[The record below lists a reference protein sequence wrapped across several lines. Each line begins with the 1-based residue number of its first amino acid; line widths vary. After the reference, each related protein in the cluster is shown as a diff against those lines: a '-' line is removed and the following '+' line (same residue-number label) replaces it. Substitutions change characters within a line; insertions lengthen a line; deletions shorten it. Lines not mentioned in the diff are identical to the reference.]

1 MATIILNNNF
11 FIDVDPLN
19 YTLREKF
26 EGKTKDG
33 IGKESFRTLGYYG
46 NLHGAIRKYIE
57 TCVQAEISDE
67 TLTIEKYAERVEKA
81 VFRAVHNVED
91 MLRKAGLNEIRN

>member
-1 MATIILNNNF
+1 MATIILSNNF

-46 NLHGAIRKYIE
+46 NLRGAIRKYIE

-67 TLTIEKYAERVEKA
+67 TLTIEKYVERVEKA
-81 VFRAVHNVED
+81 VFQAVHSLED
-91 MLRKAGLNEIRN
+91 ILRRVGIYDD

>member
-1 MATIILNNNF
+1 MATIILSNNF

-19 YTLREKF
+19 YALREKF

-33 IGKESFRTLGYYG
+33 TEKESVRTLGYYG
-46 NLHGAIRKYIE
+46 NLRGAIRKYIE

-67 TLTIEKYAERVEKA
+67 TLAIEKYAEKVEKA
-81 VFRAVHNVED
+81 VFRAVRSLED
-91 MLRKAGLNEIRN
+91 ILRRAGIYDD